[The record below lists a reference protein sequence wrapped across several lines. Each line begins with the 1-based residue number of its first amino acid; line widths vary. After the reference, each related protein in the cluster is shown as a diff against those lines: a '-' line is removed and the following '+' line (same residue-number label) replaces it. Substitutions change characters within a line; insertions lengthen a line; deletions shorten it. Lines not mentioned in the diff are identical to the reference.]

1 MLLRRGA
8 AQGAAPQQG
17 ASRQHPCHRAC
28 HRALLHPAASSGKRS
43 PELSRVPPPSKSGE
57 PHPRDPTATALHL
70 HSPRDSRMGG
80 RRASLRWGVLTALPA
95 PAGAEHTVT
104 AHTPLEGR
112 AAQGRSLG
120 AIQLMKSTLCPCGQ
134 SKPPRPNRAAH
145 RGVRFPRCSGR
156 LESEHREI
164 SHSHACT
171 AAPHGAPLRTAA
183 HHGCPRS
190 RQAKLQGSSALHTAP
205 HETPHCSISRLFIDS
220 SNKNGSFLLLHVL
233 LRRFFGTFCTDPKET
248 SVCPGHAQAG
258 KGLEVLLLL

>member
-1 MLLRRGA
+1 
-8 AQGAAPQQG
+8 
-17 ASRQHPCHRAC
+17 
-28 HRALLHPAASSGKRS
+28 
-43 PELSRVPPPSKSGE
+43 
-57 PHPRDPTATALHL
+57 
-70 HSPRDSRMGG
+70 MGG

-205 HETPHCSISRLFIDS
+205 HETPHTAPFPDFLLTVLTRTVHFFFSTSCSAASLARFARIPKRRAFARAMRRLAKALKFFSSSEITRAFSRL
-220 SNKNGSFLLLHVL
+220 K
-233 LRRFFGTFCTDPKET
+233 T
-248 SVCPGHAQAG
+248 
-258 KGLEVLLLL
+258 